1 MAAELFNSLGGFS
14 VGIPAVEVVDGNG
27 NIVSNF
33 NNLSGNVSAN
43 KVYSNSYYYANGQ
56 PFNAD
61 PGGVNT
67 QLQYNNNGNLA
78 GIPNVTWNG
87 NILNLGDV
95 AKLSIAGGING
106 YYLQTDGAGGLTWG
120 PAGNGGSGNGVPGGA
135 NSQVQF
141 NDEDN
146 FGGAA
151 GFTFDKVSGNLHVPN
166 NVVTGNVVAN
176 YFVGDGSYISNI
188 SIDTANYV
196 SQSNQSN
203 ITSVGT
209 LTSLSVAGNVNL
221 GTVSNVHISGGLNGY
236 VLTTDGFGNLTWQA
250 GGGAGG
256 SPGGA
261 NAQIQFNDNGYFG
274 GASSLTYNKNNG
286 AVSLAGNITV
296 QGLTANNTSIYG
308 NANVSGNV
316 TATYFNGN
324 GAFLTGISPDTANY
338 VTQPNQSNITSV
350 GTLLGLN
357 VDGNILASQSISA
370 ASIQTAGNANVGTL
384 RVTGTT
390 AFQGAVTAN
399 GTVNLANS
407 SNVNVG
413 NVSHLH
419 IAGGLNGYFLQTD
432 GFGNLSWAA
441 SGGSGGNT
449 NPGGATTQI
458 QYNDNGNFAA
468 SPYFTFDSG
477 TNTVQVGGKLIANAM
492 QLGSG
497 AYKFGSSSVY
507 FATTATTNKTRL
519 YTIPVTECSGVNF
532 EIIGTDSAG
541 SKRQSVNISS
551 LYYAGIVQ
559 YSEYG
564 GVFINGGVG
573 DFSVEYNPGDVI
585 TPPSLDLNVIPDT
598 SNSTVY
604 KIWITILAP

>member
-1 MAAELFNSLGGFS
+1 MAADQFNSLGGFS
-14 VGIPAVEVVDGNG
+14 VGIPAIEVIDGNG
-27 NIVSNF
+27 NLVSNF

-43 KVYSNSYYYANGQ
+43 KVYSNAYFYANGQ

-61 PGGVNT
+61 PGGTNT
-67 QLQYNNNGNLA
+67 QLQYNNNGHFA
-78 GIPNVTWNG
+78 GIPNVTFNG
-87 NILNLGDV
+87 STLNLGEV
-95 AKLSIAGGING
+95 STLSISGGING

-151 GFTFDKVSGNLHVPN
+151 GFTFNKVSGNLNVPN

-176 YFVGDGSYISNI
+176 YFVGDGTYISNI
-188 SIDTANYV
+188 SNEYANYV
-196 SQSNQSN
+196 VQASQPN
-203 ITSVGT
+203 ITSVGI
-209 LTSLSVAGNVNL
+209 LNSLEVTGNVTL
-221 GTVSNVHISGGLNGY
+221 GSVSNVHISGGLNGY

-250 GGGAGG
+250 AGGAGG
-256 SPGGA
+256 NPGGS
-261 NAQIQFNDNGYFG
+261 NAQLQFNDNGTFG

-286 AVSLAGNITV
+286 SVGLVGNITV
-296 QGLTANNTSIYG
+296 QGLTSNNASIYG

-324 GAFLTGISPDTANY
+324 GAFLTGIAPDTANY
-338 VTQPNQSNITSV
+338 VIQPTQSNITSV
-350 GTLLGLN
+350 GTLLGLT
-357 VDGNILASQSISA
+357 VDGNILASQSISGS
-370 ASIQTAGNANVGTL
+370 SIQTAGNANVGTL
-384 RVTGTT
+384 RVSNT
-390 AFQGAVTAN
+390 ATFQGTVSTN

-413 NVSHLH
+413 NISNLH

-441 SGGSGGNT
+441 GGGTGGNT
-449 NPGGATTQI
+449 NPGGTNTQI
-458 QYNDNGNFAA
+458 QFNDNGNFAA

-519 YTIPVTECSGVNF
+519 YTIPVTDCSGVNF